1 MANRQATFLLKRS
14 NVPGKIPP
22 MSGLTIGE
30 LALNTADA
38 ILYTSGTTSNSILPI
53 GWDRIYRTGDTVT
66 GNFVFNGGISATT
79 LSATTISATTISATT
94 FYGNG
99 VNLTGVVKGSGTAN
113 YLPRWTGTT
122 GLGNSQ
128 IYDDGTN
135 VGIGIGSASP
145 YKVWLYTSNNPT
157 ALFVTNAKIT
167 GSTIGIQVEA
177 GNGGNTSTG
186 IQASSQATSIG
197 TSIGVQGGGGNGLL
211 SIGVKGIVGAG
222 EDGGITTGIGG
233 YFDGRGDGG
242 YSFPSVSYSVQLLDG
257 TEGLNKVLVSQTSD
271 GKANW
276 SSVLS
281 GLTSVSAT
289 TISATN
295 LYVTGSTQSIFSGN
309 SSVELVRITQTGSGD
324 AFIVEDSTNTDTS
337 HFVIDSVG
345 NVAIGLTTPR
355 QKLDVSGNTIVSGTI
370 SGGTMVI
377 TTLPTSGYTTTQILM
392 RNSTSGQVEIT
403 DSTSP
408 SIYNY
413 GMSYAMST
421 FNYLT

>member
-1 MANRQATFLLKRS
+1 MANRQTTFLLKRS

-53 GWDRIYRTGDTVT
+53 GWDRIHRTGDTVT
-66 GNFVFNGGISATT
+66 GDFNFYGG
-79 LSATTISATTISATT
+79 LSAVTISATT

-99 VNLTGVVKGSGTAN
+99 TNLTGVVKGSGTAN
-113 YLPRWTGTT
+113 YIPRWTGTT
-122 GLGNSQ
+122 GLGNSIIQ
-128 IYDDGTN
+128 DDGTN
-135 VGIGIGSASP
+135 VGIGIAPQTP
-145 YKVWLYTSNNPT
+145 YKVWLYTSNNLT
-157 ALFVTNAKIT
+157 ALRVTNSSISGT
-167 GSTIGIQVEA
+167 SVGMQVDA
-177 GNGGNTSTG
+177 DGGGGNQTG
-186 IQASSQATSIG
+186 LVANSRASFTG
-197 TSIGVQGGGGNGLL
+197 TGVGVKGLGGNGLL
-211 SIGVKGIVGAG
+211 SIGVYGEVGPN
-222 EDGGITTGIGG
+222 EDGFVGTGIGG
-233 YFDGRGDGG
+233 YFNGG
-242 YSFPSVSYSVQLLDG
+242 GGVVGTAYSVQLLDG
-257 TEGLNKVLVSQTSD
+257 TEGINKVLVSQTSD

-276 SSVLS
+276 SSNLT

-295 LYVTGSTQSIFSGN
+295 IYVTGGTQSIFSGN
-309 SSVELVRITQTGSGD
+309 SSSDLVRITQTGSGD
-324 AFIVEDSTNTDTS
+324 AFVVEDSANSDSS
-337 HFVIDSVG
+337 HFVIDAVG
-345 NVAIGLTTPR
+345 NTAIGLTTPR

>member
-1 MANRQATFLLKRS
+1 MANRQTTFLLKRS

-53 GWDRIYRTGDTVT
+53 GWDRIHRTGDTVT
-66 GNFVFNGGISATT
+66 GDFNFYGG
-79 LSATTISATTISATT
+79 LSAVTISATTI
-94 FYGNG
+94 
-99 VNLTGVVKGSGTAN
+99 
-113 YLPRWTGTT
+113 
-122 GLGNSQ
+122 
-128 IYDDGTN
+128 
-135 VGIGIGSASP
+135 
-145 YKVWLYTSNNPT
+145 
-157 ALFVTNAKIT
+157 
-167 GSTIGIQVEA
+167 
-177 GNGGNTSTG
+177 NT
-186 IQASSQATSIG
+186 
-197 TSIGVQGGGGNGLL
+197 
-211 SIGVKGIVGAG
+211 
-222 EDGGITTGIGG
+222 
-233 YFDGRGDGG
+233 
-242 YSFPSVSYSVQLLDG
+242 
-257 TEGLNKVLVSQTSD
+257 
-271 GKANW
+271 
-276 SSVLS
+276 
-281 GLTSVSAT
+281 
-289 TISATN
+289 TN
-295 LYVTGSTQSIFSGN
+295 LYVTGGTQSIFSGN
-309 SSVELVRITQTGSGD
+309 SSSDLVRITQTGSGD
-324 AFIVEDSTNTDTS
+324 AFVVEDSANSDSS
-337 HFVIDSVG
+337 HFVIDAVG

>member
-1 MANRQATFLLKRS
+1 MANRQTTFLLKRS

-53 GWDRIYRTGDTVT
+53 GWDRIHRTGDTVT
-66 GNFVFNGGISATT
+66 GDFNFYGG
-79 LSATTISATTISATT
+79 LSAVTISATTI
-94 FYGNG
+94 N
-99 VNLTGVVKGSGTAN
+99 
-113 YLPRWTGTT
+113 
-122 GLGNSQ
+122 
-128 IYDDGTN
+128 
-135 VGIGIGSASP
+135 
-145 YKVWLYTSNNPT
+145 
-157 ALFVTNAKIT
+157 
-167 GSTIGIQVEA
+167 
-177 GNGGNTSTG
+177 
-186 IQASSQATSIG
+186 
-197 TSIGVQGGGGNGLL
+197 
-211 SIGVKGIVGAG
+211 
-222 EDGGITTGIGG
+222 
-233 YFDGRGDGG
+233 
-242 YSFPSVSYSVQLLDG
+242 
-257 TEGLNKVLVSQTSD
+257 
-271 GKANW
+271 
-276 SSVLS
+276 
-281 GLTSVSAT
+281 
-289 TISATN
+289 ATN
-295 LYVTGSTQSIFSGN
+295 LYVTGGTQSIFSGN
-309 SSVELVRITQTGSGD
+309 SSSDLVRITQTGSGD
-324 AFIVEDSTNTDTS
+324 AFVVEDSANSDSS
-337 HFVIDSVG
+337 HFVIDAVG